1 MQKRNRSC
9 HDFAGTGLQK
19 DQQSG
24 QYQQERK
31 RKRKDG
37 FQAHYLIGVYF
48 DSFPLFEKR
57 GFGVS
62 TTSNFSRLS
71 PFRICS

>member
-1 MQKRNRSC
+1 MQSETVPATTSREP
-9 HDFAGTGLQK
+9 DLQK

-31 RKRKDG
+31 HVSEKDG

-57 GFGVS
+57 GFGG
-62 TTSNFSRLS
+62 FDDQ
-71 PFRICS
+71 

>member
-1 MQKRNRSC
+1 MQSETVPATTSREPVCKRIN
-9 HDFAGTGLQK
+9 
-19 DQQSG
+19 SG

-31 RKRKDG
+31 HVSEKDG

-57 GFGVS
+57 GFGG
-62 TTSNFSRLS
+62 FDDQ
-71 PFRICS
+71 